1 MAPIQALP
9 NGYQEAAHIVLT
21 DPKRLLR
28 LNLYALVPLVL
39 ALILLERWHAFARAL
54 WTPTLDL
61 PALSGT
67 VGVIIGIVSVL
78 IVHEGLHGAAILAF
92 GHRARFGA
100 KLAQGVL
107 YATADNAYFRRHEF
121 WVVALTPL
129 VVLSLVALVGIA
141 IGNDALAWALA
152 LWATVNAAG
161 AIGDLWSS
169 WFCLRY
175 PASALVKDE
184 GDGFRVFMPAD

>member
-9 NGYQEAAHIVLT
+9 DGYQEAATVVLT
-21 DPKRLLR
+21 EPARLLR

-39 ALILLERWHAFARAL
+39 ALILLERWHAFARTV
-54 WTPTLDL
+54 WTPTLDV
-61 PALSGT
+61 PALSGAVSVI
-67 VGVIIGIVSVL
+67 VGIIGVL
-78 IVHEGLHGAAILAF
+78 IVHEGLHGVAILAF

-100 KLAQGVL
+100 KLSQGVL
-107 YATADNAYFRRHEF
+107 YATADNAYFRRDEF
-121 WVVALTPL
+121 LVVALTPL
-129 VVLSLVALVGIA
+129 VVITLVALVGIA

-152 LWATVNAAG
+152 LWATINAAG

-169 WFCLRY
+169 GYCLRY